1 MIRLTYAALATIL
14 LAASSAHAQPAPA
27 LEDAPPGMC
36 ACAGPAPAV
45 IAVLPALP
53 RWSVG
58 LRMTGTSTVDKNTG
72 AQTDWSGG
80 GVDLYYR
87 IAPRWEIGLEG
98 DGARE
103 QLPDHGGPGDHTLGM
118 GLVTAR
124 FHPWPTAVWD
134 LYGVAGFGAAS
145 IADVGATDAK
155 ADRGVGALGVG
166 VERRFGHLAVSLEL
180 RSIGISSVRQPDAQ
194 PEAAVMTTTTTPP
207 SPAPVDSGLNGGS
220 FSLAASYE
228 F

>member
-1 MIRLTYAALATIL
+1 MPRLAYAAPFAALL
-14 LAASSAHAQPAPA
+14 LAAARPAHAQPAPA
-27 LEDAPPGMC
+27 DAPPGMC
-36 ACAGPAPAV
+36 DCAPAPAV
-45 IAVLPALP
+45 VAVLPALP

-58 LRMTGTSTVDKNTG
+58 LRATGTSTVDKNTS
-72 AQTDWSGG
+72 APTDWSGG
-80 GVDLYYR
+80 GIDLYYR
-87 IAPRWEIGLEG
+87 IAPRWELGLEA

-103 QLPDHGGPGDHTLGM
+103 QLPDGGGPGDHTLGM

-124 FHPWPTAVWD
+124 FHPWPYAVWD
-134 LYGVAGFGAAS
+134 LYGVAGLGAAS

-155 ADRGVGALGVG
+155 ADRSAGALGVG
-166 VERRFGHLAVSLEL
+166 VARRFGHLAISAEL

-194 PEAAVMTTTTTPP
+194 PEAAVMTTSTAPL
-207 SPAPVDSGLNGGS
+207 SPAPADNGLNGAS